1 MRLIITIFILLLH
14 YNSFSQIQDKI
25 DFKKADVSIQIAS
38 KEKKVNGVVT
48 YEFDVLKEVDSIFL
62 NAKSMNFTSVR
73 LNNKKVKF
81 KVDDNFI
88 VIHKKFKKSVSNT
101 LYISYSVTPKQ
112 TVYFIDTDSN
122 SEIDQIW
129 TQGQGKYTSYWLPSF
144 DNMNEK
150 LEFDVN
156 ISFDKNYSVIANGK
170 LKYKKELGDTITW
183 FYDME
188 KPMSSYLLAFAI
200 GKYSCKKITSSSGVP
215 MELYYYPNDSLK
227 VEPTYRHSK
236 QIFDFL
242 ENEIGVDYPWQNY
255 KQIPVKDFLYA
266 GMENTSA
273 TIFSDAYF
281 IDSTSFVDKNY
292 VNVNAHELAHQWF
305 GDLVTEVDSNSHW
318 LHEGFATYY
327 ALLAEKE
334 IFGDDYFYW
343 KLYDSAENL
352 IKMSQSGKREALNNS
367 KASSLTFYEKG
378 AWALVMLKNEI
389 GEEAFNKGV
398 KTYLETYKYKNVTI
412 RNFLDIMETVSGN
425 SLTNFEAEWITG
437 TEFPLKSV
445 AEYLINASESL
456 ATNFELKSEL
466 RKSNDI
472 EAKKV
477 MITSTFKTSDSN
489 HLKKN
494 IILNTP
500 QELISDELLKLAFTS
515 NDVLVRQAIAIAI
528 DEIPENFQ
536 SDFESLLKDKSYV
549 TIENALYKLWFNFP
563 DKRKFYLDK
572 TSHLVGLPNNNI
584 RLLWLTLALV
594 TEDYN
599 SLKTKEYFDEL
610 DQYTSPKFSPEI
622 RQTAFQYLKQTFG
635 FADSSLKN
643 LAKACVHHSWQFKKF
658 GRNLLKELLKD
669 EDYKNRLSA
678 LVETLNTEEMK
689 YIKSQL

>member
-1 MRLIITIFILLLH
+1 MRLIITIFTLLLH

-38 KEKKVNGVVT
+38 KEEKVNGVVT
-48 YEFDVLKEVDSIFL
+48 YEFDVLKEVDTIFL
-62 NAKSMNFTSVR
+62 DAKSMNFTSVKI
-73 LNNKKVKF
+73 NNKKVKF

-88 VIHKKFKKSVSNT
+88 VIQKKFKKSVSNI

-144 DNMNEK
+144 DDMNEK

-170 LKYKKELGDTITW
+170 LKDKKELGDTITW

-200 GKYSCKKITSSSGVP
+200 GKYASKKITSSSGVP

-281 IDSTSFVDKNY
+281 IDSTAFIDKNY

-305 GDLVTEVDSNSHW
+305 GDLVTEVDGNSHW

-343 KLYDSAENL
+343 KLYESAENL
-352 IKMSQSGKREALNNS
+352 IKMSQSGKGEALNNS

-398 KTYLETYKYKNVTI
+398 RTYLDTYKYKNVTI

-437 TEFPLKSV
+437 TEFPVKSV
-445 AEYLINASESL
+445 AEYLINSSESL

-477 MITSTFKTSDSN
+477 MITSTFKTSNSN

-678 LVETLNTEEMK
+678 LVETLNTDEMK